1 MDINTYD
8 DIRKKAERISK
19 EKSVLN
25 YFFSLCEGG
34 ELRYEG
40 KQGKE
45 HFFAH
50 PHQRT
55 GSIAVRDSKNKWYDH
70 SQGVGGDIIYAIRHF
85 EQKSFAEAVNT
96 IDKATHNYKPP
107 TEPKTA
113 SKTMELDVLHE
124 SEQIRHPA
132 LIKYIHSRGLE
143 PQHLSG
149 IAKEVHWAKR
159 ERNFFGLG
167 FSNDNGGYSI
177 RSGIFKF
184 NIGPNTVSTIQIGNK
199 PAGIK
204 IFEGGFDLASY
215 RKIDPSASYH
225 AIVLNGLA
233 NLTHQYMEDIR
244 NRASKLDY
252 PVELYLD
259 NDRAGDAKTVQ
270 AKEVI
275 KMSEDKRGLYRNFQ
289 DLNDYLVSGQSRK
302 IGR

>member
-1 MDINTYD
+1 MDINAYD

-19 EKSVLN
+19 EKSVLS

-40 KQGKE
+40 KQGKA

-55 GSIAVRDSKNKWYDH
+55 GSMAGRDSKTKWYAD
-70 SQGVGGDIIYAIRHF
+70 SQGEGGENIYAIRHL
-85 EQKSFAEAVNT
+85 QKKSFGQTVNA
-96 IDKATHNYKPP
+96 IDTATRNDRPP
-107 TEPKTA
+107 MEPKTA
-113 SKTMELDVLHE
+113 SKTIELDVLHE
-124 SEQIRHPA
+124 SEQITHPA

-149 IAKEVHWAKR
+149 IAKEVHWAKG
-159 ERNFFGLG
+159 ERNFFGIG
-167 FSNDNGGYSI
+167 FSNHNGGYSI

-184 NIGPNTVSTIQIGNK
+184 NIGPNNVSTYQIGNR

-215 RKIDPSASYH
+215 TKIDPSASYH

-233 NLTHQYMEDIR
+233 NLTHQYIEDISE
-244 NRASKLDY
+244 RAAGLD
-252 PVELYLD
+252 
-259 NDRAGDAKTVQ
+259 
-270 AKEVI
+270 
-275 KMSEDKRGLYRNFQ
+275 F
-289 DLNDYLVSGQSRK
+289 LV
-302 IGR
+302 